1 MRLASS
7 LGLRRLAAASRH
19 QKAPALARRAQ
30 MATAA
35 AAPKVAPLGDWVS
48 PISSELITSRTL
60 GLGSPTVL
68 PDGTI
73 TWAEMRPSE
82 GGRTVIVARLPDGSA
97 ADVTPPPDS
106 GLNVRTRVH
115 EYGGGEHLV
124 LADGRL
130 VFSNFA

>member
-1 MRLASS
+1 VCGSRSQCAAGPPTTAVEIERPSAASS
-7 LGLRRLAAASRH
+7 PCRQPSSRQDSKLYFSHPPSAHPASPSGNQARATPHTPLHAASR
-19 QKAPALARRAQ
+19 PR
-30 MATAA
+30 
-35 AAPKVAPLGDWVS
+35 
-48 PISSELITSRTL
+48 
-60 GLGSPTVL
+60 
-68 PDGTI
+68 
-73 TWAEMRPSE
+73 
-82 GGRTVIVARLPDGSA
+82 RLPDGSA